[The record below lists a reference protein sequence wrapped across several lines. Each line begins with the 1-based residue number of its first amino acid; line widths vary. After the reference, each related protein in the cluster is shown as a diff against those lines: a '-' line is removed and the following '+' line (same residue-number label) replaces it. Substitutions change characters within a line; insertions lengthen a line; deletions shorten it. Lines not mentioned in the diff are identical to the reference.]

1 YGVAA
6 GADYR
11 LTSDTLVGFAL
22 AGGGTSYGLNGRGG
36 GTGDL
41 FQIGLYSSTRI
52 QDGYVSAAAAYG
64 WNGFD
69 IRRDVA
75 IGGA

>member
-6 GADYR
+6 GADKR
-11 LTSDTLVGFAL
+11 LSADTLVGFAL
-22 AGGGTSYGLNGRGG
+22 AGGGTSYGLGGRGG

-41 FQIGLYSSTRI
+41 FQIGLYGSTRFGN
-52 QDGYVSAAAAYG
+52 GYVSAALAYG

-69 IRRDVA
+69 IKRNV
-75 IGGA
+75 